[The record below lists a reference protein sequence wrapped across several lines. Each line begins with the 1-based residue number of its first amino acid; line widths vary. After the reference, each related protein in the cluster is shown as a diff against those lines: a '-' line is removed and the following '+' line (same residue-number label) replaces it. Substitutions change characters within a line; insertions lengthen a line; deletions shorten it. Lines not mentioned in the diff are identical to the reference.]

1 MLTAHALTTA
11 LGAPWLHHSLL
22 WSPSKKTSRGFI
34 YLFFKTVSETSDMT
48 IAVKRHGRVFQ
59 AYPYLI
65 LNP

>member
-11 LGAPWLHHSLL
+11 LGAPCLHHPLL
-22 WSPSKKTSRGFI
+22 WSPPKKTSRGFI
-34 YLFFKTVSETSDMT
+34 YFLTVSETSDMT